1 MPKDIPE
8 PDTTAASGIPWM
20 LPDRK
25 ICRTKTIGRNTTFGE
40 CLIEGSESCA
50 KALVLET
57 GKICTHPNWR
67 TFIPPEP

>member
-1 MPKDIPE
+1 
-8 PDTTAASGIPWM
+8 M

-67 TFIPPEP
+67 AFIPPEP